1 MPMDDTRQR
10 RADYFYFQTMTTR
23 WMDNDAY
30 QHINNAVYY
39 SFFDT
44 VANNYLI
51 EAGVLNVTKS
61 PVIGFIVASSCNYK
75 KPIAYPAKV
84 DAAFRVNRIG
94 TSSVEYGVAV
104 FAEGEDEPAAF
115 GTFTHAFVDRASGKS
130 VPIPAET
137 RKALERAITTR

>member
-1 MPMDDTRQR
+1 MDQTRQR
-10 RADYFYFQTMTTR
+10 RGDYFYFQTMTTR

-61 PVIGFIVASSCNYK
+61 PIIGFIVASSCNYK

-104 FAEGEDEPAAF
+104 FAQGDDEPAAF
-115 GTFTHAFVDRASGKS
+115 GTFTHAFVDRATGKS

-137 RKALERAITTR
+137 RTVLERAITTE